1 MSELNDVVIIGAGP
15 AGLAAAIYAGRARLD
30 TLVLERATPGGQIL
44 LTDFIENYPGFTEGI
59 APFQLME
66 NIRKQAERFGAKIV
80 MDDVQ
85 EVHKKEKNWR
95 IRGNR
100 DEYKTRT
107 VLVATGSDHRK
118 LGIQGEEQ
126 LTGRG
131 VSYCATCDGAFFQ
144 NKVVAVVGGG
154 DWAVTE
160 ALFLTRFC
168 REVRII
174 HRRDQLRAEKILQER
189 AFDNTK
195 IEVIWDTVV
204 DRINGEP
211 RLDSVTIRNVKDNK
225 ASELELDGLFI
236 SIGTIPNNKIVAKL
250 VELNEWGE
258 VMVGKKMATKQPG
271 LYAAGDV
278 TDACPEQMATAVGT
292 GVAAALAITEYLNY
306 S

>member
-1 MSELNDVVIIGAGP
+1 MSKTYDVIIIGAGP
-15 AGLAAAIYAGRARLD
+15 SGLAAAIYTGRARLA

-44 LTDFIENYPGFTEGI
+44 LTDVIENYPGFSEGVS
-59 APFQLME
+59 PFQLME
-66 NIRKQAERFGAKIV
+66 NIRKQAERFGSQIV

-85 EVHKKEKNWR
+85 EIHKKGAHWQ

-100 DEYKTRT
+100 EEYEAKA

-118 LGIQGEEQ
+118 LGIQGEER
-126 LTGRG
+126 LIGRG

-154 DWAVTE
+154 DWALTE
-160 ALFLTRFC
+160 AIFLTRFC
-168 REVRII
+168 REVKIV

-189 AFDNTK
+189 AFENPK
-195 IEVIWDTVV
+195 IEVLWDTVV
-204 DRINGEP
+204 EKINGEANL
-211 RLDSVTIRNVKDNK
+211 RSVTIRNIKNK
-225 ASELELDGLFI
+225 TASELIVDGLFI
-236 SIGTIPNNKIVAKL
+236 SIGMVPNNKIVDKL

-258 VMVGKKMATKQPG
+258 IKVEKNMSTNHPG

-292 GVAAALAITEYLNY
+292 GVAAAVAITEYL